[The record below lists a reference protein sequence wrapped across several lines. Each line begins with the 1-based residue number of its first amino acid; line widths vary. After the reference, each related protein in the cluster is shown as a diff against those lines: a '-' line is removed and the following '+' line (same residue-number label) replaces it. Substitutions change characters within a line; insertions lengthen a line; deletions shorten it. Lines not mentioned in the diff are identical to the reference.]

1 MKKKTSNTGFI
12 LKATLLTAIVMYF
25 ITTAAIESG
34 IWTLS
39 WSSFFEFLIALAAC
53 FYFMAI
59 GVSMYEHS

>member
-1 MKKKTSNTGFI
+1 MKKKTSDMAFM
-12 LKATLLTAIVMYF
+12 LKTTLLTGLVMF
-25 ITTAAIESG
+25 LITTVAIQSD